1 VGCRLTEG
9 HGTLDVDRGESGAEN
24 AGPDQHFATT
34 HLLGTLKYRTVT
46 SGVIRSSAQGMQF
59 LLTLGYNAALARLL
73 TPRDFGLVAMV
84 MTIIGF
90 LQIFR
95 DMQLSTATIQRPDVT
110 HAQVSNLFWL
120 NVAVSGTISVLL
132 AAVAPL
138 IAVFYHEPELIKI
151 AWALSS
157 YFILNGTAGQH
168 VALLTRQMRFGVLSA
183 VEVGS
188 MAASLPVGVVL
199 ALVGYGYW
207 SLIIT
212 TLAQAVLRVIAVWAV
227 SGWRPQAPVF
237 GAGTRP
243 LISFGANL
251 TLAGL
256 LHSVSLGSDS
266 LLIGRVYGS
275 HTVGLY
281 TRAAA
286 LLSRPIEQLINPI
299 YAVTVPAL
307 SRLQEEPSRYRK
319 FYLQVFQTLALAAF
333 VFTGLA
339 LPLSRPLTLTILG
352 PRWEES
358 AVIFAGLSFAA
369 LYVPLSSAASW
380 LYTSQ
385 GRGTDM
391 LGLSTIEAAVTTA
404 SVIVAL
410 PYGAA
415 AVAIAYSLSGLLIKL
430 PLTFRIA
437 GRVGPV
443 SSWDLWSS
451 YLLHLPVGITVAATT
466 VFMLRLTATLPPYQ
480 QLLVCGSTG
489 LLAGAVAIF
498 LSPPSRRTFMTLSAE
513 LIELREA
520 RAQKMKM
527 SAAAAS

>member
-1 VGCRLTEG
+1 VLSPRSPSAALIRE
-9 HGTLDVDRGESGAEN
+9 HGPTDVATPTGSDH
-24 AGPDQHFATT
+24 HFATT
-34 HLLGTLKYRTVT
+34 HLIGTLKYRTVT
-46 SGVIRSSAQGMQF
+46 SGVIRSAAQAMQF
-59 LLTLGYNAALARLL
+59 LLTLGYNATLARLL

-95 DMQLSTATIQRPDVT
+95 DMQLSTATIQRPDIS

-120 NVAVSGTISVLL
+120 NVAVSGAISVLL
-132 AAVAPL
+132 AALAPL
-138 IAVFYHEPELIKI
+138 IAAFYHEPELIKI
-151 AWALSS
+151 ALALSS
-157 YFILNGTAGQH
+157 YFILNGVAGQH

-183 VEVGS
+183 VELGT
-188 MAASLPVGVVL
+188 MALSLPVGIVL
-199 ALVGYGYW
+199 AVKGYGYW
-207 SLIIT
+207 SLIIA
-212 TLAQAVLRVIAVWAV
+212 TLAQAILRAAAVWAA

-251 TLAGL
+251 TFAGL

-266 LLIGRVYGS
+266 LLIGRAYGS

-299 YAVTVPAL
+299 YTVTVPAL
-307 SRLQEEPSRYRK
+307 ARLQQQPARYRK
-319 FYLQVFQTLALAAF
+319 FYLQVFETLAMAAF
-333 VFTGLA
+333 LFTGLA
-339 LPLSRPLTLTILG
+339 VPLSRALTLTILG
-352 PRWEES
+352 PRWVES

-385 GRGTDM
+385 GRGADM
-391 LGLSTIEAAVTTA
+391 LALSALEAIVTTA
-404 SVIVAL
+404 SVIAAL

-415 AVAIAYSLSGLLIKL
+415 TVAIAYSISGLIIKL

-437 GRVGPV
+437 GRMGPV
-443 SSWDLWSS
+443 SSRDLWSS
-451 YLLHLPVGITVAATT
+451 YLSHLPLGLAVAVATASM
-466 VFMLRLTATLPPYQ
+466 VRLTPTLRPYQ
-480 QLLVCGSTG
+480 QVLACASAGLFVGALTMLVW
-489 LLAGAVAIF
+489 
-498 LSPPSRRTFMTLSAE
+498 PPSRRTLETLLAE
-513 LIELREA
+513 LTELRKGRSQRLESVGPECA
-520 RAQKMKM
+520 
-527 SAAAAS
+527 